1 VNTTEQESRAR
12 RAAALRAKA
21 NATTFEA
28 ERDACN
34 EKAAKLEKTNA
45 DEGYVDQVSAK
56 QAADAMF
63 DLFTAQA
70 RAEKLR
76 RYQEHIARQ
85 QAGTLHDPNCLCNE
99 CLDLD
104 PMKIFKVFDAQ
115 APRVRRTR
123 TNRTHAAR
131 CSCSTCFERRANA
144 TGGTYSSYTEYD
156 PETGESRTHTP
167 CTKCQPDAMC
177 NDCFVKKYPTQP
189 AQRSRSSHADCYANG
204 VHDNSKAG
212 RAACRRGRV

>member
-1 VNTTEQESRAR
+1 MNTAEQESRAR

-21 NATTFEA
+21 NATTFEG
-28 ERDACN
+28 ERETYN
-34 EKAAKLEKTNA
+34 EKAAELEKRNA
-45 DEGYVDQVSAK
+45 DEGYVDHVSAT

-104 PMKIFKVFDAQ
+104 PMKIFKAY
-115 APRVRRTR
+115 APPPRQRRTR
-123 TNRTHAAR
+123 TNRDHAVR

-167 CTKCQPDAMC
+167 TGRFRTENPP
-177 NDCFVKKYPTQP
+177 PTQR
-189 AQRSRSSHADCYANG
+189 ARGSHAECYANG

>member
-1 VNTTEQESRAR
+1 MNTTEQETRAR

-28 ERDACN
+28 ERETYN
-34 EKAAKLEKTNA
+34 EKAAELEKRNA
-45 DEGYVDQVSAK
+45 DEGYVGHVSAT

-104 PMKIFKVFDAQ
+104 PMKIFKAY
-115 APRVRRTR
+115 APPPRQRRTR
-123 TNRTHAAR
+123 TNRDHAVR

-177 NDCFVKKYPTQP
+177 NDCFVKKYPSQP
-189 AQRSRSSHADCYANG
+189 AQRARTSHAECYANG
-204 VHDNSKAG
+204 WHDNSKAG